1 MIANASKNRLGR
13 HVSIATA
20 GERVEAYLPP
30 PLPPDPPVRIGQ
42 LHRKLDHANLAI
54 GRLQGI
60 ASTLPDREA
69 FIRMQVRKEAVLSS
83 QIEGIRCS
91 LSDLL
96 LYESGHDP
104 SASTADVEDV
114 ANHVTAMDHGF
125 ERIKGGFPLSLRL
138 IRDTHRALMAS
149 TRSAMFL
156 PGEFRRSQNWIGGT
170 RPGNARFVPPPPS
183 EVVQLMGD
191 LALHLHSSDP
201 AISDLVKAGLMHV
214 QFETIH
220 PFLDGN
226 GRVGRMMIPFFLCER
241 GILEEPILCLS
252 EYLMAHRPTYYELL
266 NSVRLAGDW
275 EAWLEFFLDGIF
287 CTASQATNAARNA
300 KKLFEAD
307 RGKILGL
314 GRQAASALQLHQLAI
329 SKPLFS
335 VPDAAKQLGL
345 VRQTIAKSIRNLEAI
360 GILHEVRLGRR
371 ARIFAYSR
379 YLETLN
385 QSSGMNSD
393 FRTS

>member
-1 MIANASKNRLGR
+1 MIASNSKNRLSR
-13 HVSIATA
+13 HISIATA
-20 GERVEAYLPP
+20 GEKVEAYLPP

-42 LHRKLDHANLAI
+42 LHRKLDQANLAI

-60 ASTLPDREA
+60 ASMLPDREA
-69 FIRMQVRKEAVLSS
+69 FIRMHARKEAVLSS

-91 LSDLL
+91 LPDLL
-96 LYESGHDP
+96 LYESGHEP
-104 SASTADVEDV
+104 NASIADVEDV
-114 ANHVTAMDHGF
+114 ANHVTAMDRGL
-125 ERIKGGFPLSLRL
+125 ERIKCGFPLSLRL
-138 IRDTHRALMAS
+138 IRDAHRALMS
-149 TRSAMFL
+149 SARGALFQ
-156 PGEFRRSQNWIGGT
+156 PGDFRRSQNWIGGA

-183 EVVQLMGD
+183 EVVRLMGD
-191 LALHLHSSDP
+191 LELHLHSSDP
-201 AISDLVKAGLMHV
+201 PIPDLVRAGLMHV

-266 NSVRLAGDW
+266 NSVRLTGDW

-287 CTASQATNAARNA
+287 STASQATDAARNA
-300 KKLFEAD
+300 KKLFAAD
-307 RGKILGL
+307 RDKILGL
-314 GRQAASALQLHQLAI
+314 GRQAASALPLHQLAI
-329 SKPLFS
+329 SRPLFS

-360 GILHEVRLGRR
+360 GILHEVRRGRR
-371 ARIFAYSR
+371 ARLFAYSR

-385 QSSGMNSD
+385 ESSEMNSD

>member
-69 FIRMQVRKEAVLSS
+69 FIRMQARKEAVLSS

-91 LSDLL
+91 LPDLL
-96 LYESGHDP
+96 LHESGHDP

-183 EVVQLMGD
+183 EIVQLMGD
-191 LALHLHSSDP
+191 LELHLHSSDP
-201 AISDLVKAGLMHV
+201 PISDLVKAGLMHV

-287 CTASQATNAARNA
+287 CTASQATDAARNA

-345 VRQTIAKSIRNLEAI
+345 VRQMIAKSIRNLEAI